1 MGQEWNPQAQKEAKA
16 GSVPGGVDPD
26 LGTASGIPA
35 LKLLKQK
42 LQRAEGKRA
51 TKWGGGWEGG

>member
-16 GSVPGGVDPD
+16 GSVPGGVGGVDPD

-42 LQRAEGKRA
+42 LQRAEGK
-51 TKWGGGWEGG
+51 